1 MRCLVIQATKPQKP
15 QKCPNSGFRHPRGT
29 NTSERI
35 LTRPEVNHELQRDTY
50 RLTRPSVLTCIV
62 FFQTNEALGLPMCH
76 ILTVSGSSLPVPI
89 FIGRWTY
96 HIILQAE
103 VTESGMK
110 ELSHMVGHEFQ
121 CRYQRIISSQANRL
135 ADATFS
141 KSWEA

>member
-1 MRCLVIQATKPQKP
+1 
-15 QKCPNSGFRHPRGT
+15 
-29 NTSERI
+29 
-35 LTRPEVNHELQRDTY
+35 
-50 RLTRPSVLTCIV
+50 
-62 FFQTNEALGLPMCH
+62 MCH
-76 ILTVSGSSLPVPI
+76 VFTVSGSSLPVPI